1 MYIYITQLWTC
12 WFWLLKGLKQF
23 WYDYELWFSCVDS
36 NVTADDE
43 SGKHSNGGNKIGVE
57 GSHSSP
63 AHSAT
68 GHSSPFHAT
77 PSSANKPLTG
87 NSLSLTNLQL
97 YTTSLFHIYPNHGS
111 LSIDIGVLG
120 ALISRLSLY

>member
-1 MYIYITQLWTC
+1 MRTSAPIIATARNIQAV
-12 WFWLLKGLKQF
+12 K
-23 WYDYELWFSCVDS
+23 SCVDS

-77 PSSANKPLTG
+77 PSSANKPLTATSG
-87 NSLSLTNLQL
+87 IPNRVACGQGDPNSVCGQQT
-97 YTTSLFHIYPNHGS
+97 
-111 LSIDIGVLG
+111 
-120 ALISRLSLY
+120 RLNRSCSQFKRIC

>member
-1 MYIYITQLWTC
+1 MEKLYSVFLYV
-12 WFWLLKGLKQF
+12 LLISLLFFPLTSAGRVLLDKPQK
-23 WYDYELWFSCVDS
+23 
-36 NVTADDE
+36 ADDE

-77 PSSANKPLTG
+77 PSSANKPLTATSG
-87 NSLSLTNLQL
+87 IPNRVACGQGDPNSVCGQQT
-97 YTTSLFHIYPNHGS
+97 
-111 LSIDIGVLG
+111 
-120 ALISRLSLY
+120 RLNRSCSQFKRIC